1 MSAWWSEQ
9 AMAWIG
15 AIGGSGVGIVCGT
28 LGALGGWLAPR
39 GKGKA
44 VLVPLHAAVVIIG
57 IAALGTGIVAVSMG
71 QPYHVWYPL
80 LLGGFIMTM
89 VMGGLLPVVLLRY
102 RQAEQRRLE
111 AEELRRG

>member
-1 MSAWWSEQ
+1 MSPWWSEQ

-15 AIGGSGVGIVCGT
+15 AIGGGGIGVLCGT

-44 VLVPLHAAVVIIG
+44 VVVPVHGAVVTAGIVSLGAG
-57 IAALGTGIVAVSMG
+57 IAAVSMG

-89 VMGGLLPVVLLRY
+89 VMGGLFPVVLLRY
-102 RQAEQRRLE
+102 RQAEQRRLQ